1 MAEGIDLPTDSR
13 SDSELFKCELV
24 AHLHVVDHVLV
35 VGASFIVH
43 RPASVKNL
51 ETALAD
57 EVSDVLLH
65 SLSLVSPPHL
75 KEFHLNIRESLLVIF
90 NEHWYNL
97 IEDKHHLNTLD
108 IIIHARKI
116 LINSF

>member
-1 MAEGIDLPTDSR
+1 VAEGIDLPTDSR

-35 VGASFIVH
+35 VGASFIMH

-57 EVSDVLLH
+57 KVSDVLLH
-65 SLSLVSPPHL
+65 CLSLVSPPHL
-75 KEFHLNIRESLLVIF
+75 EEFHLNIRESLLVIF
-90 NEHWYNL
+90 NEHRHNL
-97 IEDKHHLNTLD
+97 IKDEHHLDTLD
-108 IIIHARKI
+108 IIFHARVI

>member
-1 MAEGIDLPTDSR
+1 VAEGIDLPTDSR

-75 KEFHLNIRESLLVIF
+75 EEFHLNVRESLLVIF

-97 IEDKHHLNTLD
+97 IEDKHNFNTLD